1 MISRFVTDLNT
12 DNEFFT
18 DSNGLQSM
26 RRKFDPLRDPRKPV
40 AANYYPVTSHIF
52 LRDSL
57 RNLQFSVLVD
67 RGQGGSS
74 LQSGELELL
83 LHRRHL
89 NPNIDWGSR
98 LDEKEMDKG
107 LVVRG
112 TQLLILNNIEEATR
126 LARSLSKEMHFSP
139 TISMVATD
147 LTFQEWSEIY
157 KQEGSYH
164 LLIFFLAT

>member
-12 DNEFFT
+12 DNEFYT

-26 RRKFDPLRDPRKPV
+26 KRKSDQLRDPKQPI
-40 AANYYPVTSHIF
+40 AANYYPVSSHIF

-83 LHRRHL
+83 LHRRHF
-89 NPNIDWGSR
+89 NITVDWGSR

-112 TQLLILNNIEEATR
+112 THLLILNNIEEATK
-126 LARSLSKEMHFSP
+126 LARTLSKEMQFSA
-139 TISMVATD
+139 TISVATTV
-147 LTFQEWSEIY
+147 LTFQEWSKLY
-157 KQEGSYH
+157 KTKVNKS
-164 LLIFFLAT
+164 I